1 MSNQVVKVKREAVL
15 PCMTCPLC
23 HKLFRDATTI
33 IECLHTFCRKCIYKK
48 LSDEEMECCPICNID
63 LGCIPLEKL
72 RPDHKL
78 QDVRAKIF
86 PSKRKV
92 KTAEVVTPVP
102 LPAKRKER
110 SLSSLAISAP
120 RVSAHGGMTGRR
132 SKSIA
137 RKASRS
143 SSFTIERAV
152 DKEEDSVEDRPDSSK
167 SPETLSKF
175 SQNTRLNP
183 SAAETSS
190 GHSPDEE
197 RENGSEAWKGKVDL
211 WKPLNC
217 LVEAANRSK
226 SSQLTPQ
233 GSVAKSQSIHSR
245 DNEGLIRKTKNK
257 EPGTKSKVQHDK
269 NGKDRDHGESEKP
282 KKLRRIQQKKAHNFG
297 ELRIA
302 PQDVLNAATA
312 TWEKR
317 NNPIWFSLVASNDQD
332 GDSHLPQISASYL
345 RIKDGS
351 IPVSFIQKYLTRK
364 LDLTSEDEVEIK
376 CMGQSVVPTLTLNN
390 LVDIWLQ
397 TTTLERVSATI
408 GSSAKDFVMYACWEH
423 ALGFVI
429 SWNCFH
435 CHFPTQR
442 PEHIPISA

>member
-1 MSNQVVKVKREAVL
+1 MSNQVVKVNREAVL

-78 QDVRAKIF
+78 QDVRAKIY

-92 KTAEVVTPVP
+92 KTPEVVTPVP
-102 LPAKRKER
+102 LPAKRKE
-110 SLSSLAISAP
+110 
-120 RVSAHGGMTGRR
+120 
-132 SKSIA
+132 
-137 RKASRS
+137 
-143 SSFTIERAV
+143 SFTIEKAV
-152 DKEEDSVEDRPDSSK
+152 DKEEDSVEDHPDSSK
-167 SPETLSKF
+167 SPETLNKF

-190 GHSPDEE
+190 GLSPDEG

-226 SSQLTPQ
+226 SSQLIPQ

-269 NGKDRDHGESEKP
+269 NGKERDHGESEKP

-312 TWEKR
+312 
-317 NNPIWFSLVASNDQD
+317 
-332 GDSHLPQISASYL
+332 YL
-345 RIKDGS
+345 GGK
-351 IPVSFIQKYLTRK
+351 K
-364 LDLTSEDEVEIK
+364 
-376 CMGQSVVPTLTLNN
+376 
-390 LVDIWLQ
+390 
-397 TTTLERVSATI
+397 
-408 GSSAKDFVMYACWEH
+408 
-423 ALGFVI
+423 
-429 SWNCFH
+429 
-435 CHFPTQR
+435 
-442 PEHIPISA
+442 